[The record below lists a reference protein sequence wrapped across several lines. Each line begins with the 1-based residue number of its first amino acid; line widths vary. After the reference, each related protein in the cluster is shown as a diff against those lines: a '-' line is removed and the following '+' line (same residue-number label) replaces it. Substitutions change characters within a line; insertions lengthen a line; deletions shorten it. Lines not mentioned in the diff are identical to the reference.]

1 MAIDRKAIKKHIRG
15 ILIALGDDPDREGL
29 KDTPERVAKMYEEV
43 FEGMNYSNKEIAE
56 MFNKTFEQGLDTITD
71 SKDMVLVKDIDIFSY
86 CEHHLALM
94 YDVKVS
100 VAYIPNGKV
109 IGLSKIARIADMVG
123 KRLQLQEKIG
133 SDIAEIM
140 ETVTESEDIAVY
152 IEGCHS
158 CMTARGIKKNNS
170 KTVTTTFRGELLDQA
185 SDKLY
190 QTTGLTTSLEKA
202 ESTSIGSCERV
213 TVASVQTLSQEA
225 RLKKFKKDDFGV
237 IVVDEAHHA
246 MSKTYQ
252 RVLKYF
258 DSAKVLGV
266 TATPDRADQKN
277 LGQFFDSKAYEYT
290 LHQAVKE
297 DYLCPVKAQMIPL
310 ELDIRNVGLSNGY
323 YAVGEIGSSLEPYLN
338 QIALEML
345 NYREP
350 RRKSDKKKKKRP
362 RDR

>member
-1 MAIDRKAIKKHIRG
+1 MLPTGTGKTVVFSKVV
-15 ILIALGDDPDREGL
+15 E
-29 KDTPERVAKMYEEV
+29 EEV
-43 FEGMNYSNKEIAE
+43 RKGEKALI
-56 MFNKTFEQGLDTITD
+56 
-71 SKDMVLVKDIDIFSY
+71 
-86 CEHHLALM
+86 LA
-94 YDVKVS
+94 
-100 VAYIPNGKV
+100 
-109 IGLSKIARIADMVG
+109 
-123 KRLQLQEKIG
+123 
-133 SDIAEIM
+133 
-140 ETVTESEDIAVY
+140 
-152 IEGCHS
+152 H
-158 CMTARGIKKNNS
+158 
-170 KTVTTTFRGELLDQA
+170 RGELLDQA

-202 ESTSIGSCERV
+202 ESTSIGSCEMV

-246 MSKTYQ
+246 MSETYQ

-297 DYLCPVKAQMIPL
+297 GYLCPVKAQMIPL
-310 ELDIRNVGLSNGY
+310 ELDIRNVGLSNGD

-338 QIALEML
+338 QTALEML

-350 RRKSDKKKKKRP
+350 RRKCDKKKKKRP
-362 RDR
+362 RDRWENNQKMNKYFRGFWDQLSSSTLRGQRI